1 MTMENLIVEA
11 ADAIVQ
17 DIMNLV
23 HLAESVE
30 IDATQSSSL
39 EQLFA
44 RIQQR
49 PDAWTAHTHHQLRQ
63 GAIRPVVAQQ
73 NLILGSDTFA
83 TWRAS
88 AYEIDRRVLQT
99 VDTKLHY
106 LVSSVSAIG
115 TRDEFEQ
122 AQTGAVRFAEIV
134 ETTSSDELWELLGG

>member
-1 MTMENLIVEA
+1 MTMEQLIVEA
-11 ADAIVQ
+11 SDAIVQ
-17 DIMNLV
+17 DVMNLV
-23 HLAESVE
+23 HLAESVG

-49 PDAWTAHTHHQLRQ
+49 PDAWTSHTHHLMRQ
-63 GAIRPVVAQQ
+63 GAIRSVVAQQ

-99 VDTKLHY
+99 VDIKLHY

-122 AQTGAVRFAEIV
+122 AQTGAARFAELV